1 MCFYGSPAGFFAH
14 KKAGPISLSFV
25 TFDPSEKPF

>member
-1 MCFYGSPAGFFAH
+1 MCFYGPPAEFSAY
-14 KKAGPISLSFV
+14 KKAGLISLSFV